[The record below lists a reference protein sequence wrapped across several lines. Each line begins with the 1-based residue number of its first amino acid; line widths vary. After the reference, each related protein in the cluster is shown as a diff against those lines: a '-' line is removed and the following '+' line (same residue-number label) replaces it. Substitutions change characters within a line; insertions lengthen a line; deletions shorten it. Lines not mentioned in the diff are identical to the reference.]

1 MQVYKIWQLQNICNA
16 ESGADFLDKRAIL
29 VLKSTTL
36 HAVRKGAAY
45 MAKPIKDTP
54 ILKGQDAKRFSADIR
69 ANETRKVSSAEYKK
83 LMTSYNKFKIK

>member
-1 MQVYKIWQLQNICNA
+1 
-16 ESGADFLDKRAIL
+16 
-29 VLKSTTL
+29 
-36 HAVRKGAAY
+36 

-54 ILKGQDAKRFSADIR
+54 ILKGQDAKRFSADIQ

>member
-1 MQVYKIWQLQNICNA
+1 MRA
-16 ESGADFLDKRAIL
+16 GSGADFLDKCAIL

-36 HAVRKGAAY
+36 QALRKGADY

-54 ILKGQDAKRFSADIR
+54 ILKGNDAKRFSADIR
-69 ANETRKVSSAEYKK
+69 ANETKKISSAEYKK